1 MTNSNQYINKAIEL
15 NIIKSQINLSLT
27 KTDVTNILNEAMQD
41 ETASASIKRILNP
54 FLADKF
60 PQFPDFTAISLGET
74 ADDGSTIVAL
84 KQPVVRAK
92 SEPTE
97 EPIDPVVE
105 ETFNPT
111 EAIEAPIE
119 PESDDA
125 FDSDEDL

>member
-1 MTNSNQYINKAIEL
+1 MTNPNQYINKAIEL

-41 ETASASIKRILNP
+41 ETASTSIKRILNP

-74 ADDGSTIVAL
+74 ADDGSTTVTL

-97 EPIDPVVE
+97 ESDATVE
-105 ETFNPT
+105 EPET
-111 EAIEAPIE
+111 EAEATIK

-125 FDSDEDL
+125 FDSETK